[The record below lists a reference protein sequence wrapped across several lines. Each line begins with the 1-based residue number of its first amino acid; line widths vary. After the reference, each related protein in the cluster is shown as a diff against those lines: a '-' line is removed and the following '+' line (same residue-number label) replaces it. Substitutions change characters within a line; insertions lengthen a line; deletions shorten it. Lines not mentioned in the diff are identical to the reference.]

1 MSTPFQ
7 DFVNVELPKRVY
19 TLDASTSWDA
29 GKVVVTT
36 GQGLGVTAEDFPT
49 PPVTSVN
56 EGGGDVVITPLSIG
70 AEVAGAAATLMSS
83 HIDDTDPHPTY
94 TTEAEAAAAAPV
106 QSVNGGTGVA
116 GAVVVDAATGM
127 SYASSTGVL
136 TLAKNNGQT
145 SDTVTLPKADS
156 RETRRTQVYW
166 CEDFITHYSRI
177 QMFPLTPA
185 GFSTTVIQ
193 DETPAGME
201 DAIGVV
207 NIIPTA
213 ATVTTTYSAT
223 TGGLGLVVTGKTID
237 ASWSYCQKKA
247 TASDLGFTTVIGFGT
262 YSTGTWSLGLPR
274 IGFRNYLN
282 TGVHTWEFTTGT
294 GGGTTISTM
303 TWAASGCA
311 QQTRITLRLLI
322 TTSSVQFYIN
332 GTLVATHTTNI
343 PTTQLPDQIFA
354 LLGQFGFTD
363 TSYGIAI
370 DYIDRLVTLS
380 SPRAI

>member
-7 DFVNVELPKRVY
+7 DFVNTELPKRAY
-19 TLDASTSWDA
+19 TLDASTSWEA
-29 GKVVVTT
+29 GKAVVTT
-36 GQGLGVTAEDFPT
+36 GQGLGVTTQDFPVA
-49 PPVTSVN
+49 PVTSVN
-56 EGGGDVVITPLSIG
+56 TDTGDVVITPLSIG
-70 AEVAGAAATLMSS
+70 AEVAGAA
-83 HIDDTDPHPTY
+83 DTAVSNHVSALDPHTQY

-116 GAVVVDAATGM
+116 GAVIVDAATGM

-136 TLAKNNGQT
+136 TLTKNNSQT
-145 SDTVTLPKADS
+145 SDTVTLSRADS
-156 RETRRTQVYW
+156 REVRKSQAYW
-166 CEDFITHYSRI
+166 CEDFITHHSRI

-193 DETPAGME
+193 DETPVGME

-213 ATVTTTYSAT
+213 ATVATSYSAT
-223 TGGLGLVVTGKTID
+223 TGGLGLVVTGRTID

-247 TASDLGFTTVIGFGT
+247 TTSDIGFTTVIGFGV

-282 TGVHTWEFTTGT
+282 TGVHTWEFTTST

-311 QQTRITLRLLI
+311 QQTRITLRLVV

-332 GTLVATHTTNI
+332 GNLVATHTTNI

-354 LLGQFGFTD
+354 LLGQFGFAD

-370 DYIDRLVTLS
+370 DYIDKLTTLS
-380 SPRAI
+380 SPRAL